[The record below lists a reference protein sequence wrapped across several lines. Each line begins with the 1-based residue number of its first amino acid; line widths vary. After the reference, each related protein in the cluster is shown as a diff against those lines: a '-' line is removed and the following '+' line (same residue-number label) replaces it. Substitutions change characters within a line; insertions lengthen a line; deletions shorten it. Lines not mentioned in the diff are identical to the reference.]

1 MSEAKTYV
9 FGQDANNSILSVLT
23 PLLNQRGID
32 PNVLLAMQNN
42 GWGGNQG
49 GWFIW
54 LLFLL
59 LLWNRNGWGNNCNE
73 GNAAGTAYLSNMM
86 NNDTGRE
93 LLMQA
98 IQTNG
103 SNLSNLAQNLNCSIQ
118 NIQNAFCQL
127 QNAITGVSNVVGTN
141 GLQII
146 NAIQSG
152 NASIASQLA
161 QCCCDN
167 QLAICNQTNTLQQA
181 INSVNVGQ
189 ERGFAQ
195 MGYLT
200 QQQTNDIT
208 QAIRNNT
215 DTVVAG
221 QRAAELREMQRE
233 IAERDRKIAEQQ
245 VTINNGQ
252 QTAIFGQ
259 MIQQATAPI
268 ATAVANLQ
276 GDVNGIKCKLPET
289 TTIPYSP
296 VVGIPSCVAAQYG
309 LGLAFGLNP
318 YGVWG

>member
-1 MSEAKTYV
+1 MAETKTYV
-9 FGQDANNSILSVLT
+9 FGQDSNNAMLNAIL
-23 PLLNQRGID
+23 PLMNQRGID
-32 PNVLLAMQNN
+32 PNVLFAMQNN

-54 LLFLL
+54 ILFLFLL
-59 LLWNRNGWGNNCNE
+59 WGRNGWGNNYGD

-98 IQTNG
+98 IQSNG
-103 SNLSNLAQNLNCSIQ
+103 ANLNSLAQNLNCSMQ
-118 NIQNAFCQL
+118 NIQSAFGCL
-127 QNAITGVSNVVGTN
+127 QNAINGVSNAVGTS

-146 NAIQSG
+146 NAIQAG

-189 ERGFAQ
+189 ERGFSQ
-195 MGYLT
+195 MGFLT

-221 QRAAELREMQRE
+221 QRAAEMREMQRE
-233 IAERDRKIAEQQ
+233 IAERDRIISDQKT
-245 VTINNGQ
+245 TIINGQ
-252 QTAIFGQ
+252 QTAMFGQ

-289 TTIPYSP
+289 ATIPYSP
-296 VVGIPSCVAAQYG
+296 VVGVPSCVAAQYG
-309 LGLAFGLNP
+309 LGFGLSP
-318 YGVWG
+318 FGIWG

>member
-1 MSEAKTYV
+1 MSETKTYV
-9 FGQDANNSILSVLT
+9 FGQDTNSMMNAMI

-32 PNVLLAMQNN
+32 INTLLAMSNGNLGNN
-42 GWGGNQG
+42 FGC
-49 GWFIW
+49 WFIW
-54 LLFLL
+54 ILFLL
-59 LLWNRNGWGNNCNE
+59 LLWNRNGFGDSHNN
-73 GNAAGTAYLSNMM
+73 NAAGTAYLSNLM

-98 IQTNG
+98 IQSNG
-103 SNLSNLAQNLNCSIQ
+103 ANLNNLAQNLNCSMQ
-118 NIQNAFCQL
+118 NIQGAFNQL
-127 QNAITGVSNVVGTN
+127 QNAITTVSNTVGTN

-189 ERGFAQ
+189 ERGFSQ

-215 DTVVAG
+215 DTVIAG

-233 IAERDRKIAEQQ
+233 ITERDRKISEQAT
-245 VTINNGQ
+245 VINNGQ
-252 QTAIFGQ
+252 QTAIFSQ
-259 MIQQATAPI
+259 MIQQATTPI
-268 ATAVANLQ
+268 AAAVNNLQ
-276 GDVNGIKCKLPET
+276 GDINSIKCKLPET